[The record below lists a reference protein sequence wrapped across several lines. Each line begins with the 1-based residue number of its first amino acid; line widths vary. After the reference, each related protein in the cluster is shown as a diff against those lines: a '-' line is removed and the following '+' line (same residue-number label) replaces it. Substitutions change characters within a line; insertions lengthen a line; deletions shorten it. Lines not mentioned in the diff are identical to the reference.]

1 MDKIEITYEGTEKAE
16 KIFAEN
22 DDTIGAETLALRVAK
37 ETAKGYVREWKIN
50 GENVTL
56 GVEKK

>member
-1 MDKIEITYEGTEKAE
+1 M
-16 KIFAEN
+16 
-22 DDTIGAETLALRVAK
+22 LVAK
-37 ETAKGYVREWKIN
+37 EMAKGYVREWKIN